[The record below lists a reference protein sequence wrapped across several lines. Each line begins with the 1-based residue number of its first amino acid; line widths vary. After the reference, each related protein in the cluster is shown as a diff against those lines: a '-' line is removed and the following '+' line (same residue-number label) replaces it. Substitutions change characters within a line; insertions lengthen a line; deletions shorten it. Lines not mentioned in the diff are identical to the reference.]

1 MDVLDT
7 RQLRAFQE
15 LGRRGSFTAAA
26 QSLNLT
32 QSAVSHSIKS
42 LETTLGVSLFE
53 RRGKQVK
60 LTGHGEI
67 LMPHVDQIFSG
78 MGVALEDLANFS
90 RPGHGRLRIG
100 STVTLSQYVLP
111 SVIRELRESF
121 PAYEFSVITDD
132 TVDLLAR
139 LANGEIDLAFGLE
152 VPKTSHFDFHLLFED
167 KIALAM
173 SPAHPLAAL
182 SQDDLSVADIGGQQ
196 LIFYSQSSE
205 TYRLV
210 DRFFSAAKIKL
221 HAPMQMGSMAAI
233 KEMAKIGLGI
243 GLIAPWVAEHEL
255 RGGTLTFRNFPDAS
269 LSRKWGIY
277 VDPQRAGKLVEE
289 VFAGICRNVM
299 KTLQVRT
306 ETLRHREKN
315 PDDPGWMAEDT
326 G

>member
-1 MDVLDT
+1 MDALDT

-26 QSLNLT
+26 QSLSLT

-42 LETTLGVSLFE
+42 LETTLGVPLFE

-60 LTGHGEI
+60 LTNHGEI
-67 LMPHVDQIFSG
+67 LMPHVDRIFSR

-100 STVTLSQYVLP
+100 STVTLSQYVMP

-121 PAYEFSVITDD
+121 PAYEFSVVTDD

-139 LANGEIDLAFGLE
+139 LVDGDIDLAFGLE
-152 VPKTSHFDFHLLFED
+152 IPKPSHVDFKLLFED
-167 KIALAM
+167 EITLAM
-173 SPAHPLAAL
+173 APAHPLAEL
-182 SQDDLSVADIGGQQ
+182 SQDELKIVDIGGQQ
-196 LIFYSQSSE
+196 LIFYSQTSE

-210 DRFFSAAKIKL
+210 DRLFSAAKIKL
-221 HAPMQMGSMAAI
+221 DAPMQMGSMAAI

-243 GLIAPWVAEHEL
+243 GLIAPWVAEQEL
-255 RGGTLTFRNFPDAS
+255 RSGTLVFRNLPDAS

-277 VDPQRAGKLVEE
+277 TDPKRVGKLVEE
-289 VFAGICRNVM
+289 VFAGICSNVM

-306 ETLRHREKN
+306 EALRHRRHDSEES
-315 PDDPGWMAEDT
+315 GWPAEEA

>member
-15 LGRRGSFTAAA
+15 LGRRGSFTVAA

-60 LTGHGEI
+60 LTSHGEI

-100 STVTLSQYVLP
+100 STVTLSQYVMP

-132 TVDLLAR
+132 TGDLLAK
-139 LANGEIDLAFGLE
+139 LADGDIDLVFGLE
-152 VPKTSHFDFHLLFED
+152 VPKPSYFDFNLLFED
-167 KIALAM
+167 EIALAM
-173 SPAHPLAAL
+173 APAHPLATL
-182 SQDDLSVADIGGQQ
+182 PEDDLSVADIGGQQ
-196 LIFYSQSSE
+196 LIFYSHTSE

-221 HAPMQMGSMAAI
+221 DAPMQMGSMAAI

-243 GLIAPWVAEHEL
+243 GLIAPWVAEQEL
-255 RGGTLTFRNFPDAS
+255 RSGTLTFRNLPNAS

-289 VFAGICRNVM
+289 VFSGICRNVM

-306 ETLRHREKN
+306 ESLRHREK
-315 PDDPGWMAEDT
+315 DSDRAGWPVESV